1 MSDILL
7 LDTDVEASLRSA
19 VRDLLTARC
28 DPAAVVRAYEGDR
41 TLTRTLWKSIADDL
55 GLAGLLIPE
64 NRGGAGGTA
73 RDAAVVL
80 EELGSFVAPVPFL
93 TSSVIAATVL
103 LAGDSALVGQLGGGE
118 CSAAL
123 LTPFSTASVHE
134 VPTLTADA
142 AGRISGRV
150 TSVVGALD
158 ADVLLAAVQTANGT
172 EVHALAAAAVSI
184 EPVVS
189 LDMTRPLADIR
200 VDSVPGRIVVPAE
213 FGWSALQ
220 SGLTMGAALL
230 ASEQAGLA
238 VRCLESTV
246 EYLKLRRQ
254 FGRVV
259 GGFQAL
265 KHRLA
270 DLYVEVESA
279 SAAARYAA
287 GTLAAADSD
296 SAIATAV
303 AASYCSDIAVHA
315 AEEAIQLHGGIGMTW
330 EHPAHLYLKRA
341 KADQIGL
348 GSPGRHRAVLADL
361 VGLPLGSDHTA
372 REETTWQP

>member
-7 LDTDVEASLRSA
+7 LDTEVETSLRR
-19 VRDLLTARC
+19 VMRDLLSTRC
-28 DPAAVVRAYEGDR
+28 DASTVARAYEGDR
-41 TLTRTLWKSIADDL
+41 TLTRTLWTSIVDDL

-64 NRGGAGGTA
+64 DRGGAGGTA

-80 EELGSFVAPVPFL
+80 EELGRFVAPVPFL

-103 LAGDSALVGQLGGGE
+103 LAGDSALVGQLGDGSR
-118 CSAAL
+118 SAAL
-123 LTPFSTASVHE
+123 LTPFSTALATR
-134 VPTLTADA
+134 VPALTADA
-142 AGRISGRV
+142 DGRVSGRV
-150 TSVVGALD
+150 TSVAGALD
-158 ADVLLAAVQTANGT
+158 ADVLLAAVETADGT
-172 EVHALAAAAVSI
+172 EVHAVTAAAAAI

-189 LDMTRPLADIR
+189 LDMTRPLADVV
-200 VDSVPGRIVVPAE
+200 VDSVPSRVVVAAE
-213 FGWSALQ
+213 FGSGAIQ
-220 SGLTMGAALL
+220 SGLTIGAALL
-230 ASEQAGLA
+230 ASEQAGVA
-238 VRCLESTV
+238 AWCLETTV

-287 GTLAAADSD
+287 GTFAADDPD
-296 SAIATAV
+296 SVIATAV
-303 AASYCSDIAVHA
+303 AASYCSDVAVRA
-315 AEEAIQLHGGIGMTW
+315 AEEAVQLHGGIGMTW

-348 GSPGRHRAVLADL
+348 GSPGHHRRLLADL
-361 VGLPLGSDHTA
+361 VGLPS
-372 REETTWQP
+372 EEA

>member
-7 LDTDVEASLRSA
+7 LDTEVETSLRSV
-19 VRDLLTARC
+19 VRDLLSTRC
-28 DPAAVVRAYEGDR
+28 DASTVARAYEGDR
-41 TLTRTLWKSIADDL
+41 TLTRTLWTSIVDDL

-64 NRGGAGGTA
+64 DRGGAGGTA

-80 EELGSFVAPVPFL
+80 EELGRFVAPVPFL

-103 LAGDSALVGQLGGGE
+103 LAGDSALVGQLGDGSR
-118 CSAAL
+118 SAAL
-123 LTPFSTASVHE
+123 LTPFSTALATR
-134 VPTLTADA
+134 VPVLTADA
-142 AGRISGRV
+142 DGRVSGRV
-150 TSVVGALD
+150 TSVAGALD
-158 ADVLLAAVQTANGT
+158 ADVLLAAVETADGT
-172 EVHALAAAAVSI
+172 EVHAVTAAAAAI

-189 LDMTRPLADIR
+189 LDMTRPLADVV
-200 VDSVPGRIVVPAE
+200 VDSVPSRVVVAAE
-213 FGWSALQ
+213 FGSGAIQ
-220 SGLTMGAALL
+220 SGLTIGAALL
-230 ASEQAGLA
+230 ASEQAGVA
-238 VRCLESTV
+238 AWCLEKTV

-287 GTLAAADSD
+287 GTFAADDPD
-296 SAIATAV
+296 SVIATAV
-303 AASYCSDIAVHA
+303 AASYCSDVAVRA
-315 AEEAIQLHGGIGMTW
+315 AEEAVQLHGGIGMTW

-348 GSPGRHRAVLADL
+348 GSPGHHRSLLADL
-361 VGLPLGSDHTA
+361 VGLPS
-372 REETTWQP
+372 EEA

>member
-7 LDTDVEASLRSA
+7 LDTEVESSLRSV
-19 VRDLLTARC
+19 VRDLLSTRC
-28 DPAAVVRAYEGDR
+28 DASTVARAYEGDR
-41 TLTRTLWKSIADDL
+41 TLTRTLWTSIVDDL

-64 NRGGAGGTA
+64 DRGGAGGTA

-80 EELGSFVAPVPFL
+80 EELGRFVAPVPFL
-93 TSSVIAATVL
+93 TSSVIATTVL
-103 LAGDSALVGQLGGGE
+103 LAGDSALVGQLGDGSR
-118 CSAAL
+118 SAAL
-123 LTPFSTASVHE
+123 LTPFSTALATR
-134 VPTLTADA
+134 VPALTADA
-142 AGRISGRV
+142 DGRVSGRV
-150 TSVVGALD
+150 TSVAGALD
-158 ADVLLAAVQTANGT
+158 ADVLLAAVETADGT
-172 EVHALAAAAVSI
+172 EVHAVTAAAAAI

-189 LDMTRPLADIR
+189 LDMTRPLADVV
-200 VDSVPGRIVVPAE
+200 VDSVPSRVVVAAE
-213 FGWSALQ
+213 FGSGAIQ
-220 SGLTMGAALL
+220 SGLTIGAALL
-230 ASEQAGLA
+230 ASEQAGVA
-238 VRCLESTV
+238 AWCLETTV

-287 GTLAAADSD
+287 GTFAADDPD
-296 SAIATAV
+296 SVIATAV
-303 AASYCSDIAVHA
+303 AASYCSDVAVRA
-315 AEEAIQLHGGIGMTW
+315 AEEAVQLHGGIGMTW

-348 GSPGRHRAVLADL
+348 GSPGHHRRLLADL
-361 VGLPLGSDHTA
+361 VGLPS
-372 REETTWQP
+372 EEA

>member
-7 LDTDVEASLRSA
+7 LDTEVESSLRSV
-19 VRDLLTARC
+19 VRDLLSTRC
-28 DPAAVVRAYEGDR
+28 DASTVARAYEGDR
-41 TLTRTLWKSIADDL
+41 TLTRTLWTSIVDDL

-64 NRGGAGGTA
+64 DRGGAGGTA

-80 EELGSFVAPVPFL
+80 EELGRFVAPVPFL
-93 TSSVIAATVL
+93 TSSVIATTVL
-103 LAGDSALVGQLGGGE
+103 LAGDSALVGQLGDGSR
-118 CSAAL
+118 SAAL
-123 LTPFSTASVHE
+123 LTPFSTALATR
-134 VPTLTADA
+134 VPALTADA
-142 AGRISGRV
+142 DGRVSGRV
-150 TSVVGALD
+150 TSVAGALD
-158 ADVLLAAVQTANGT
+158 ADVLLAAVETADGT
-172 EVHALAAAAVSI
+172 EVHAVTAAAAAI

-189 LDMTRPLADIR
+189 LDMTRPLADVV
-200 VDSVPGRIVVPAE
+200 VDSVPSRVVVAAE
-213 FGWSALQ
+213 FGSRAIQ
-220 SGLTMGAALL
+220 SGLTIGAALL
-230 ASEQAGLA
+230 ASEQAGVA
-238 VRCLESTV
+238 AWCLETTV

-287 GTLAAADSD
+287 GTFAADDPD
-296 SAIATAV
+296 SVIATAV
-303 AASYCSDIAVHA
+303 AASYCSDVAVRA
-315 AEEAIQLHGGIGMTW
+315 AEEAVQLHGGIGMTW

-348 GSPGRHRAVLADL
+348 GSPGHHRGLLADL
-361 VGLPLGSDHTA
+361 VGLPS
-372 REETTWQP
+372 EEA